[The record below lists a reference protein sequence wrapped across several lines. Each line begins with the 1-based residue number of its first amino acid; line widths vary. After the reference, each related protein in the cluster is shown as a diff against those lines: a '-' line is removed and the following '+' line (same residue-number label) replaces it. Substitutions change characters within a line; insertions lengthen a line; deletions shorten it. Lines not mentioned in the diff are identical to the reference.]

1 MEFKLLTR
9 DQFREGTFERDGHK
23 CVNCGSPAK
32 DAHHILERRLW
43 PDGGYYLENGAS
55 VCEPCHILCE
65 QTVISVEEI
74 REKAGITKAPVP
86 PHLYPDHIYDKWGN
100 HVLTNGRR
108 IRGELFFDESVQK
121 ILGQGGVLDLFLPYV
136 KYQRTFHMPW
146 SPGIHDD
153 DKALPD
159 MSKYVGKRVVVTE
172 KMDGECLPS
181 TAKIHLANGT
191 TETIGNIVSDRLVGL
206 EVLGI
211 NADGE
216 LVPTKITR
224 VYNNGTRTE
233 PWVRISYIG
242 QSGKKQSLICT
253 KNHKICTNTGYKE
266 SHLLQPGDVA
276 ITYVPEIK
284 ISQNQRAV
292 ILGKLLGDGS
302 LHVQRRRS
310 TLPVTS
316 ALVQYSHKAA
326 HKEYS
331 EWTDRWLGEL
341 FSNSCVDNS
350 PRYGNTSTIKSWSKQ
365 STDLFAVFGQMVEG
379 PGKKV
384 VCRSLLEIAS
394 PLTIAFW
401 YMDDGSLSHSHGQQD
416 RAIIS
421 VCNFDNNSVE
431 VLQELLMKFNISS
444 SRYQH
449 GEYEYLYLSNTA
461 LKLLSALIWQYVP
474 PCMQYKLA
482 TEYRNRVPIA
492 PFGVQCEYGYKPINT
507 KILHIDQEWET
518 KYTGKYDIETE
529 LHNYVANGIVVH
541 NCTSMYSDYI
551 HARSIDSG
559 SHPSRSWV
567 KNLWS
572 QISMDIPEGWRV
584 VAENVYAVHSIR
596 YNNLESFVYGLSVWN
611 EVNVCLSWDETKEW
625 LELLGLKHPRVLYDG
640 IYDEVAIRKLYDEK
654 TMWDK
659 SEGYVLRIADSF
671 PYGAFKDSVCKY
683 VRSHH
688 VQTNKH
694 WMRGQ
699 PIEVNGLAQD
709 EETTA

>member
-23 CVNCGSPAK
+23 CVNCGNPAK

-65 QTVISVEEI
+65 QTIISVEEI

-100 HVLTNGRR
+100 HVLANGRR

-172 KMDGECLPS
+172 KLDGE
-181 TAKIHLANGT
+181 N
-191 TETIGNIVSDRLVGL
+191 
-206 EVLGI
+206 
-211 NADGE
+211 
-216 LVPTKITR
+216 
-224 VYNNGTRTE
+224 
-233 PWVRISYIG
+233 
-242 QSGKKQSLICT
+242 
-253 KNHKICTNTGYKE
+253 
-266 SHLLQPGDVA
+266 
-276 ITYVPEIK
+276 
-284 ISQNQRAV
+284 
-292 ILGKLLGDGS
+292 
-302 LHVQRRRS
+302 
-310 TLPVTS
+310 
-316 ALVQYSHKAA
+316 
-326 HKEYS
+326 
-331 EWTDRWLGEL
+331 
-341 FSNSCVDNS
+341 
-350 PRYGNTSTIKSWSKQ
+350 
-365 STDLFAVFGQMVEG
+365 
-379 PGKKV
+379 
-384 VCRSLLEIAS
+384 
-394 PLTIAFW
+394 
-401 YMDDGSLSHSHGQQD
+401 
-416 RAIIS
+416 
-421 VCNFDNNSVE
+421 
-431 VLQELLMKFNISS
+431 
-444 SRYQH
+444 
-449 GEYEYLYLSNTA
+449 
-461 LKLLSALIWQYVP
+461 
-474 PCMQYKLA
+474 
-482 TEYRNRVPIA
+482 
-492 PFGVQCEYGYKPINT
+492 
-507 KILHIDQEWET
+507 
-518 KYTGKYDIETE
+518 
-529 LHNYVANGIVVH
+529 
-541 NCTSMYSDYI
+541 TSMYSDYI